1 MYFQTNRYHGKLPS
15 ENSYLLP
22 VQHFYFSSTGVTTLP
37 FGNIM
42 QTLKLF
48 AKKPELNTDPFQII
62 PKLPDQKPY
71 PQLSAKEIEILSN
84 RQAYRQK
91 WSLLPEP
98 PSYKQ
103 MYSGSKATTNLFH
116 NKHIKNRYGNLVFTI
131 YLLLYY
137 YRPPTKLGEG
147 DVFTGMCLSR
157 GGGYPWSQVLSVR

>member
-1 MYFQTNRYHGKLPS
+1 
-15 ENSYLLP
+15 
-22 VQHFYFSSTGVTTLP
+22 
-37 FGNIM
+37 M

-62 PKLPDQKPY
+62 PKLPDQKSY
-71 PQLSAKEIEILSN
+71 PQLSAQEIEILSN

-91 WSLLPEP
+91 WPLLPEP
-98 PSYKQ
+98 PNYKQ

-137 YRPPTKLGEG
+137 YRPPTKLREG
-147 DVFTGMCLSR
+147 NVFTGTCLST
-157 GGGYPWSQVLSVR
+157 GGGYPWSQVLSVG